1 MAIQWQKLWED
12 LNERQRHFLRVLL
25 RVLYRRECER
35 AAYYA
40 SQRAMADPRKKGAE
54 WRWVRH
60 NGEGGLARDLDV
72 EAEDE
77 AALRNNQGSGATY
90 KALEERALLERRWEH
105 VRMVSFA
112 RGKQTVSLLDV
123 RLTPTGRRLLKTVAE
138 GEAGPVPAA
147 EKRRELERKAWGKA
161 RFRGHVLGDWEDA
174 AGGPGLDDEGA
185 DRAEGAS
192 VAACRLCGQEARVD
206 AGARKAAQVGG
217 PATERDCGGWAAN
230 PRNPEC
236 RKALE
241 RAAVLGLDRLAG
253 LLREKR
259 GERGYRE
266 AVAELASLG
275 LGEVG
280 ASDLSRAEHG
290 RPVADDLYHQLCRWV
305 GMVPGSVTPEDPA
318 EQRPAEQERGA

>member
-12 LNERQRHFLRVLL
+12 LNERQRHFLRVL
-25 RVLYRRECER
+25 YRRECEL
-35 AAYYA
+35 AAYYT
-40 SQRAMADPRKKGAE
+40 SQRAMADPRKKRAE
-54 WRWVRH
+54 WRWMRH

-72 EAEDE
+72 GAEDE
-77 AALRNNQGSGATY
+77 AALCNNQGSGATY

-105 VRMVSFA
+105 VRMFSFA
-112 RGKQTVSLLDV
+112 RGEQTVSLLDV
-123 RLTPTGRRLLKTVAE
+123 RLTPTGRRLVKTAAE
-138 GEAGPVPAA
+138 GEAGPAPAP

-161 RFRGHVLGDWEDA
+161 RFRGHVLGDWQDVADGLGVED
-174 AGGPGLDDEGA
+174 GQGA
-185 DRAEGAS
+185 DGTTSGVS

-206 AGARKAAQVGG
+206 AAARKAAQVGG

-266 AVAELASLG
+266 AVSELEAQG
-275 LGEVG
+275 LGEIG

-290 RPVADDLYHQLCRWV
+290 RPVADELYRRLCRWV
-305 GMVPGSVTPEDPA
+305 GMVPGSVTPDDPA
-318 EQRPAEQERGA
+318 GPRPAEREGGA